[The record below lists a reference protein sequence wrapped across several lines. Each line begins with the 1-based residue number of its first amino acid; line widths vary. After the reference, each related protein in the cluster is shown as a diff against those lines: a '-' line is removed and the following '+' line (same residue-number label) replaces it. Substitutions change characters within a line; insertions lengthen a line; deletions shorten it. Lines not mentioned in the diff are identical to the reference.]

1 MDFHAIY
8 QTLPVFV
15 MRVITAVGILIVG
28 FIVIQWILRPVGA
41 HLLRRTRWK
50 PAVVSI
56 SLSMG
61 TVVTWILVAS
71 GALAALHLTVIAAA
85 LSGSIALVALAV
97 ANAAKGTTNDIIAG
111 LFLAVDEDLDIG
123 FRVRTGDVEGRVER
137 IDLRKV
143 RIRDD
148 DGHLH
153 VIPNR
158 SVESTPWI
166 VLARGDPT
174 KSAE

>member
-1 MDFHAIY
+1 MDFRVIY
-8 QTLPVFV
+8 QTFPGFLV
-15 MRVITAVGILIVG
+15 RLITTLGILVVG
-28 FIVIQWILRPVGA
+28 FIIIQWILRPLGA

-50 PAVVSI
+50 PAVISI

-71 GALAALHLTVIAAA
+71 GALAALNLTVIAAA
-85 LSGSIALVALAV
+85 LSGSIALVALAI

-111 LFLAVDEDLDIG
+111 LFLAVDEDLDLG
-123 FRVRTGDVEGRVER
+123 FRVRTGDVEGLVER

-158 SVESTPWI
+158 SVESAPWI
-166 VLARGDPT
+166 VLSREEP
-174 KSAE
+174 KE

>member
-1 MDFHAIY
+1 MDFSVIY
-8 QTLPVFV
+8 RMFPVFLV
-15 MRVITAVGILIVG
+15 RLITTLGILVVG
-28 FIVIQWILRPVGA
+28 FIVIQWILRPLGTR
-41 HLLRRTRWK
+41 LLRRTAWK
-50 PAVVSI
+50 PAVISI

-61 TVVTWILVAS
+61 TVITWILVVS
-71 GALAALHLTVIAAA
+71 GALAALNLTVIAAA
-85 LSGSIALVALAV
+85 LSGSIALVALAI

-111 LFLAVDEDLDIG
+111 LFLAVDKDLDLG
-123 FRVRTGDVEGRVER
+123 FRVRTGDVEGLVEQ

-158 SVESTPWI
+158 NVESAPWI
-166 VLARGDPT
+166 VLSREEPKG
-174 KSAE
+174 